1 MTGPTGQLLSRL
13 AGAWR
18 QVATARE
25 REGRV
30 TAATAA
36 SAAAH
41 TTHRATSSEA
51 TFAVGSNNLLGALAI
66 SATVSQVCLD

>member
-1 MTGPTGQLLSRL
+1 VRTLAMTAPTGQLLSRL

-25 REGRV
+25 REGSV
-30 TAATAA
+30 TAAAAA

-51 TFAVGSNNLLGALAI
+51 TFARRDRQPARGI
-66 SATVSQVCLD
+66 SQQRDR